1 MHISFFVES
10 VCDMISKE
18 TMVYKPYRNPKAILY
33 GIIFIVVFAI
43 PISLLAYLF
52 LEGSLIF
59 TITLSAIML
68 AVLFLFAYLTFFGK
82 NLNYDLSTDEIKV
95 NFGLLKK
102 KMPYCL
108 IANAEVVDLKII
120 FRILAHSVPGFQWGS
135 FKTSIGNIN
144 VYATKLSGEFVV
156 ITLNDGEKIALSPA
170 EPQPFIEILKE
181 KALVAR

>member
-1 MHISFFVES
+1 
-10 VCDMISKE
+10 MISKE
-18 TMVYKPYRNPKAILY
+18 AMVYKPYRNPKAILY
-33 GIIFIVVFAI
+33 GIIFIVAVAI
-43 PISLLAYLF
+43 PISILIYLF

-59 TITLSAIML
+59 TVTLSAIML

-82 NLNYDLSTDEIKV
+82 NLNYELSTQEIKI

-102 KMPYCL
+102 KIACNM
-108 IANAEVVDLKII
+108 IANAEIVDLKII
-120 FRILAHSVPGFQWGS
+120 LRILAHSVPGFQWGS

-170 EPQPFIEILKE
+170 EPQPFLWALKE
-181 KALVAR
+181 KALVAN